1 MMSFELIKIN
11 ALNIKFI
18 NNTKLNSFL
27 PSAKEIALSCFPC
40 RLSHLQKVKTIDNF
54 FIFISKLDD
63 DDDDDIFE
71 VPVGFQ
77 ALAALLNIFFRD
89 KEDLFL
95 DCGFRIPTFTR
106 DIPPF

>member
-27 PSAKEIALSCFPC
+27 PSAKEIALPCFLC
-40 RLSHLQKVKTIDNF
+40 RLSLLQKIKTIDDLF
-54 FIFISKLDD
+54 FFISKLDD
-63 DDDDDIFE
+63 DGDVFE

-106 DIPPF
+106 NIPPF